1 MSTTITAIT
10 PGYGRDRNMVTNTD
24 DARFFV
30 NRVKVVAER
39 LDAVAEK
46 ATGARVEMLDG
57 LNKRAANKSVSTLE
71 NLCADL
77 ESRLERL
84 QNMRRTG

>member
-1 MSTTITAIT
+1 
-10 PGYGRDRNMVTNTD
+10 MVTDTD

-30 NRVKVVAER
+30 NRVHEIAER
-39 LDAVAEK
+39 LDAIAEQ
-46 ATGARVEMLDG
+46 ASGAGVRMLDA
-57 LNKRAANKSVSTLE
+57 LNQRAANKSVSALE

-77 ESRLERL
+77 EVRLERI

>member
-1 MSTTITAIT
+1 MTIAAIT
-10 PGYGRDRNMVTNTD
+10 PGYIKDRNMVTNTD

-30 NRVKVVAER
+30 DRVKEVAER
-39 LDAVAEK
+39 LDAIAEK
-46 ATGARVEMLDG
+46 ATDAGVEMLDG
-57 LNKRAANKSVSTLE
+57 LNQRAANKSVSALE

-77 ESRLERL
+77 EIRVARR

>member
-1 MSTTITAIT
+1 
-10 PGYGRDRNMVTNTD
+10 MVTNTD

-30 NRVKVVAER
+30 DRVKEVAER
-39 LDAVAEK
+39 LDAIAEK
-46 ATGARVEMLDG
+46 ATDAGVEMLDG
-57 LNKRAANKSVSTLE
+57 LNQRAANKGVSALE

-77 ESRLERL
+77 EIRVARR

>member
-1 MSTTITAIT
+1 MTIIAIT
-10 PGYGRDRNMVTNTD
+10 PGYIKDRNMVTDTD

-30 NRVKVVAER
+30 NRVKEVAER
-39 LDAVAEK
+39 LDTIAEK
-46 ATGARVEMLDG
+46 ATDAGVEMLDG
-57 LNKRAANKSVSTLE
+57 LNQRAANKGVSALE

-77 ESRLERL
+77 EIRVARR

>member
-1 MSTTITAIT
+1 MTIAAIT
-10 PGYGRDRNMVTNTD
+10 PGFIEDRNMVTNTD

-30 NRVKVVAER
+30 KRVKKIAER
-39 LDAVAEK
+39 LDAISEK

-57 LNKRAANKSVSTLE
+57 LNKRASNKSVSQLE

-77 ESRLERL
+77 EIRLERL
-84 QNMRRTG
+84 RNMRRTG